1 MSDEYDAVEKV
12 ERTDH
17 GYRLT
22 VESTR
27 GTGTRDQDKVK
38 AEVRQEEPFTPDQVH
53 AICEDVRDAMG
64 RRRNHQPDEDGDA
77 DGD

>member
-1 MSDEYDAVEKV
+1 MSNDHIDTTEKI
-12 ERTDH
+12 ERTDV

-38 AEVRQEEPFTPDQVH
+38 AELRQEEHPE
-53 AICEDVRDAMG
+53 EDEVVALAERVRHLMDM
-64 RRRNHQPDEDGDA
+64 RRAHQPGGDDE
-77 DGD
+77 

>member
-38 AEVRQEEPFTPDQVH
+38 AELRQETMPSPHTTHGIIESVKRSMATLREF
-53 AICEDVRDAMG
+53 
-64 RRRNHQPDEDGDA
+64 QPDEDGDA